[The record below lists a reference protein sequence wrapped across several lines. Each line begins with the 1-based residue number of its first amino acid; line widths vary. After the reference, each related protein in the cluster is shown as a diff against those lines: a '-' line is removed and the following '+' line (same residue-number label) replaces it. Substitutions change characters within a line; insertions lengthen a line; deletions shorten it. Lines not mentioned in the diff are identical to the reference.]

1 MPAIRNLYLC
11 SLFACCICSLL
22 VLDASAQF
30 CQDFESPVA
39 DTLDASGYYPLKIG
53 NRWEYVSDL
62 NFALDF
68 ASRIE
73 VVKDTLISD
82 TLFYKLEFTAYRF
95 QYDLANFGDLLIEGR
110 TTYRYEA
117 VVDGVLFSF
126 FRDRITGE
134 GIEFNRPFCSTYT
147 SSLSEFIVGGGYER
161 SYAFP
166 NGATSIETAL
176 PALKFFGCCFGDTR
190 YGYGIG
196 KLETNGDPSVRTGLT
211 YAKIDTTEFGSPL
224 DSLFDVSLV
233 AIEHELDKTRKN
245 SIVVYPNP
253 LSDQGTLLVNLNKQ
267 GVVSVVVADMLGRL
281 RSRPIQ
287 DVILPAG
294 EHRTTWHIDNFES
307 GIYLLQLY
315 INGGRVEAQKVL
327 VVN

>member
-1 MPAIRNLYLC
+1 MLDIRNFFLIT
-11 SLFACCICSLL
+11 CCAFNLL
-22 VLDASAQF
+22 VVDASAQF
-30 CQDFESPVA
+30 CQDFESPIA

-53 NRWEYVSDL
+53 NKWEYVSDL

-82 TLFYKLEFTAYRF
+82 TLFYKLAFTAYRF

-110 TTYRYEA
+110 TSYRYEA

-126 FRDRITGE
+126 FRGQINAE

-147 SSLSEFIVGGGYER
+147 NRFSEFIVGGGFGR
-161 SYAFP
+161 SYTFP
-166 NGATSIETAL
+166 NGATSTETAL
-176 PALKFFGCCFGDTR
+176 PALKIFGCCFGDTR

-224 DSLFDVSLV
+224 DSLFDVSSV
-233 AIEHELDKTRKN
+233 AIEHELDNARKN

-267 GVVSVVVADMLGRL
+267 GVVSVVVTDMLGKL
-281 RSRPIQ
+281 KSKPVQ
-287 DVILPAG
+287 DVVLPAG
-294 EHRTTWHIDNFES
+294 EHRITWYIDDFES

-315 INGGRVEAQKVL
+315 TNGEREAAQKVF
-327 VVN
+327 VIN